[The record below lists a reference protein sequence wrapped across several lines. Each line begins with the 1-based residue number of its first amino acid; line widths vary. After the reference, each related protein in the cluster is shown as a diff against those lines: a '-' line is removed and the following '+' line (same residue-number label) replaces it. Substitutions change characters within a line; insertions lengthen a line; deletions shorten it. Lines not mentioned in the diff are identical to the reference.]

1 MSQPSN
7 PRQLNEVETSA
18 GALLQPMRFVGVG
31 FHSLY
36 PQDSV
41 VVKWIFFWD

>member
-18 GALLQPMRFVGVG
+18 GALLQPMRFV
-31 FHSLY
+31 
-36 PQDSV
+36 D
-41 VVKWIFFWD
+41 IFDTMFRACLKSHLIRFRIK